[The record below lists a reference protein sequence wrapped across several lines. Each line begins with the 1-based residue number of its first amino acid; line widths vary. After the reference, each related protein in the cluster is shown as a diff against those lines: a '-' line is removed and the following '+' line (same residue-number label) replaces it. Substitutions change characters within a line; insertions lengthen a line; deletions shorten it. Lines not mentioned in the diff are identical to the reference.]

1 MFYISNDWRQ
11 PEIGI
16 PVEPAAVLRQPA
28 DEADAVSA
36 ADTVD
41 DTAA

>member
-1 MFYISNDWRQ
+1 MTDDNRR
-11 PEIGI
+11 EAGI
-16 PVEPAAVLRQPA
+16 PVEPAAELRQPA